1 MQQIGSG
8 YTESGRREGMNC
20 EEKAAINSIEELPK
34 IALKIGPKLK
44 DIRDSLSDALL
55 MNRLANLCRLPL
67 RKS

>member
-1 MQQIGSG
+1 
-8 YTESGRREGMNC
+8 MNC